1 MIGEIRIY
9 GRNGKLK
16 KVYDQ
21 KEALALYT
29 EANKELFT
37 LSPLEEKYWDRLG
50 EKDTV
55 AAKPFG
61 IHNRIPGQRKHKK
74 IYHKFKSEWQVCGK
88 VKMYQS
94 PFAVYCGPGCR
105 DLVIKN
111 KLCLW
116 PRR

>member
-37 LSPLEEKYWDRLG
+37 LSPIK
-50 EKDTV
+50 
-55 AAKPFG
+55 
-61 IHNRIPGQRKHKK
+61 
-74 IYHKFKSEWQVCGK
+74 
-88 VKMYQS
+88 
-94 PFAVYCGPGCR
+94 
-105 DLVIKN
+105 VIKEI
-111 KLCLW
+111 
-116 PRR
+116 